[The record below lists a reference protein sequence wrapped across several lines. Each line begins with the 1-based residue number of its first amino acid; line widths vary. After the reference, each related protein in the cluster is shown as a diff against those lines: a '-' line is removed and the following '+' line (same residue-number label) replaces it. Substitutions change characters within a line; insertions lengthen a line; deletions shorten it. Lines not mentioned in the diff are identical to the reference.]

1 MSRKVIAVLLVS
13 AAAGCSGPGSKPP
26 ETIKVEI
33 FSPQDAQTLRIQDD
47 TDLAKAG
54 LQIAVTAVVTGP
66 ASGAAELG
74 VDGAPAGSAD
84 LSAEGKVTFSGVTV
98 VGGSHILSV
107 TARGGGTSGSSSV
120 QVKVEEVPANPTV
133 EITAPAAGVLNKT
146 ADQDKTQPGLQTS
159 VKLKLSGVSGG
170 MLRLCSTV
178 GPASGAACAKA
189 AGRVLAEKKV
199 GREVGA
205 EVAVTLPEGKVD
217 LSAEVKDDFSGGLAA
232 TAAVSYTVD
241 SVEPTLAFL
250 LPAAGDLVSR
260 NPFPVLLRTD
270 AEQGQVVTVSGGTS
284 LVTGKVDS
292 RGEVQVNITSLE
304 GTVKL
309 KADVIDLAGNA
320 AKTAE
325 TSFSVDTNACNLSI
339 KSPAALSVLFNG
351 SQDNDKNPA
360 NGLQTDV
367 VANTTDCKGRKA
379 EIYVQNVKKASATA
393 DLTTGDLTFKDVE
406 LKDKDKDV
414 SVEVRLTDAAG
425 NTAKTSF
432 LASVLLKGPDL
443 SLSTEPSPRNLINDG
458 DYGTPGIQTKAQ
470 VGASTLQ
477 GGNIYLCSTIAN
489 SASPTACKK
498 GGSVVSSVLKHTA
511 AVTAFFGLSL
521 GDGAQTL
528 TAEVE
533 DGAGNISVSNGVAVT
548 IDGVAPKIEE
558 FAIREDKNSDGLLS
572 AKELP
577 ATAKAT
583 LDLKVTGADG
593 QSLSIVSKDGSGT
606 ALGSEKVVGATK
618 GVVSLSLAL
627 SDGSDTLL
635 AKVTSANGNPNISAT
650 PVITDTK
657 AHLAY
662 TVDRTPPLLNVLAPT
677 KALLNKA
684 DDGIAATD
692 DIDLDLEVA
701 TDAPSGATVSF
712 TIDSAT
718 TPKTSIVSQGKAK
731 LPVTLGQGA
740 HAIDVRVSDP
750 AGNESTRRITFNVD
764 TLAPKLTI
772 DSPAAGAKFTSY
784 QVPVS
789 VTAAGAEAG
798 QVVTLESSA
807 TGVIGTQAVDSSGK
821 ASLTVTVPNGAQT
834 LTAKVSD
841 RAGNAATPAT
851 VSIEV
856 ASKGCQLAV
865 SQPATLSAKY
875 SLKDDKNQDPN
886 DGLQVDVV
894 ATTSDCKGRTADLVV
909 SGTKIDTV
917 TADASTGQ
925 ILFKNVKFSDG
936 AASVPV
942 SIKTV
947 DAGGISSE
955 FSFTVSVKLAQP
967 AFQTLTPARPAA
979 GTLTFVAKGNPKI
992 DGTTVIQDPI
1002 DGGDADAQFAVKVS
1016 GAPGGTLSIKIGTT
1030 EIVNK
1035 GITSDPE
1042 DFGTFNVTLPQNTS
1056 SALKVTATD
1065 AFGNAATVSYNLV
1078 VDVIAPD
1085 APTVTRTDIA
1095 DNRTASVLLE
1105 WTSTGDDASTG
1116 SNAGYDIR
1124 YLTSSTA
1131 GTSFSCPTLNDAAFA
1146 TAAKLSNPPA
1156 GGVAGVKV
1164 SFTGTGL
1171 PPLNCYA
1178 LAVRTVDEVGNLS
1191 PLTNVV
1197 TKANYWTETTVS
1209 GPSGGAVFGAL
1220 LANGDIDGNGAQDLV
1235 VTAFREAPA
1244 GAVYVYYGG
1253 SVPAAASQ
1261 ALNSAT
1267 VLFPGANPARSGL
1280 VAGETFGLSATVGD
1294 VDGDGADDVAV
1305 GATSFGRTDIGTN
1318 LGRVFL
1324 FFGKKTGQIDPQA
1337 FVEIRGRTVGGR
1349 FGQGLKVID
1358 DINKDGMKELLVGA
1372 RTDGA
1377 AGYSFLFLGRSQSQW
1392 RADRT
1397 SIDLVMSPVTPF
1409 LSAANASRVF
1419 VGVSGDD
1426 FGNREG
1432 FTSLGD
1438 LDGDGRAELA
1448 IPASKDTVNKV
1459 YLYNAATVMAAS
1471 QTQDIGPA
1479 SASVLTPPQITKTTG
1494 GQEGFGATA
1503 IGGLDFDGDS
1513 YPDLIVSH
1521 PIVNLVRLYKGD
1533 PVAKAIGALVGN
1545 PLARGSDSIFFGQS
1559 MSAGDLNGDGK
1570 PDLVVGNS
1578 SNNASF
1584 AGAST
1589 VLVYYNAGTSLPFD
1603 SAGTVLKTGTLYS
1616 RVRAADFNGDG
1627 KIDLAVAD
1635 PLDGTGKVHF
1645 YAP

>member
-1 MSRKVIAVLLVS
+1 MSRKVIAVLLLS

-33 FSPQDAQTLRIQDD
+33 LSPLDAQTLRIQDD

-54 LQIAVTAVVTGP
+54 LQIAVSAMVTGP
-66 ASGAAELG
+66 ASGAAELA
-74 VDGAPAGSAD
+74 VDGAPSGTAD

-98 VGGSHILSV
+98 AGGSHILSV
-107 TARGGGTSGSSSV
+107 TARGGGASGSSSV

-133 EITAPAAGVLNKT
+133 EIATPTAGVLNKA
-146 ADQDKTQPGLQTS
+146 ADQDKTLPGLQTS

-205 EVAVTLPEGKVD
+205 EIAVTFPEGKVD
-217 LSAEVKDDFSGGLAA
+217 LSAEVKDDFSGGLAV

-250 LPAAGDLVSR
+250 LPASGDFVSR

-270 AEQGQVVTVSGGTS
+270 AEEGQVVTISGGTS
-284 LVTGKVDS
+284 LVTGKVDN

-325 TSFSVDTNACNLSI
+325 TSFSVDTNSCNLTI

-351 SQDNDKNPA
+351 SHDNDKNPA

-367 VANTTDCKGRKA
+367 VANTTDCKGRKGD
-379 EIYVQNVKKASATA
+379 IYVQNVKKVSATA

-425 NTAKTSF
+425 NTAKASF
-432 LASVLLKGPDL
+432 LASVLLTGPDL
-443 SLSTEPSPRNLINDG
+443 TLSTEPSPRNLLNDV

-477 GGNIYLCSTIAN
+477 GGNIYLCSTVAN

-498 GGSVVSSVLKHTA
+498 GGSVVSSVARHSFAQTS
-511 AVTAFFGLSL
+511 FFSVSLSDGL
-521 GDGAQTL
+521 QTL

-548 IDGVAPKIEE
+548 IDGVAPKVDE
-558 FAIREDKNSDGLLS
+558 FAIREDKNSDRLLS

-577 ATAKAT
+577 STAKAT

-593 QSLSIVSKDGSGT
+593 QSLSILSKDGSGT
-606 ALGSEKVVGATK
+606 VLGSEKVVGATK

-627 SDGSDTLL
+627 SEGSDTLL
-635 AKVTSANGNPNISAT
+635 AKVASANGNPNIAT
-650 PVITDTK
+650 TPLISDVK
-657 AHLAY
+657 AHLTY

-701 TDAPSGATVSF
+701 TDVPSGATVSF

-718 TPKTSIVSQGKAK
+718 TPKTASVSQGKAT

-750 AGNESTRRITFNVD
+750 AGNESTRNLSFTVD

-772 DSPAAGAKFTSY
+772 DSPAAGAKFMSY
-784 QVPVS
+784 QIPVS

-807 TGVIGTQAVDSSGK
+807 AGVIGTQAVDSSGK

-834 LTAKVSD
+834 VTAKVSD

-851 VSIEV
+851 VSIDV

-865 SQPATLSAKY
+865 SQPAAFPAKY

-894 ATTSDCKGRTADLVV
+894 ATTSDCKGRAADLVV
-909 SGTKIDTV
+909 SGTKIDIV
-917 TADASTGQ
+917 TADAATGQ

-936 AASVPV
+936 AAGVPV
-942 SIKTV
+942 SIKMV
-947 DAGGISSE
+947 DAGGIASE
-955 FSFTVSVKLAQP
+955 FSFTASVKLTQP
-967 AFQTLTPARPAA
+967 TFLTLTPAKPTG

-992 DGTTVIQDPI
+992 DGVSVLQDPI
-1002 DGGDADAQFAVKVS
+1002 DGGDADAQFTVKVS
-1016 GAPGGTLSIKIGTT
+1016 GAPGGTLSFRLGAT

-1042 DFGTFNVTLPQNTS
+1042 DFGTFNVSLPQNTS
-1056 SALKVTATD
+1056 SALAVTATD

-1078 VDVIAPD
+1078 VDVVAPG
-1085 APTVTRTDIA
+1085 APTITRTEIA
-1095 DNRTASVLLE
+1095 DRRAASVLLE

-1131 GTSFSCPTLNDAAFA
+1131 GTSFSCPTMNDAAFA
-1146 TAAKLSNPPA
+1146 TAAKLSNLPA
-1156 GGVAGVKV
+1156 GGAAGAKV
-1164 SFTGTGL
+1164 SFTGSGL

-1178 LAVRTVDEVGNLS
+1178 VAVRTVDEVGNIS

-1197 TKANYWTETTVS
+1197 TKSNFWNESSVS
-1209 GPSGGAVFGAL
+1209 GSASGTLYGL
-1220 LANGDIDGNGAQDLV
+1220 ILSSGDVDGNGAQDLV
-1235 VTAFREAPA
+1235 VTAVKELPA
-1244 GAVYVYYGG
+1244 GAVHVYYGG
-1253 SVPAAASQ
+1253 STPAAISQ
-1261 ALNSAT
+1261 VLNSAT
-1267 VLFPGANPARSGL
+1267 VLFPGASPARSGL
-1280 VAGETFGLSATVGD
+1280 VANELFGLAIATGD
-1294 VDGDGADDVAV
+1294 LNGDGNADIAV
-1305 GATSFGRTDIGTN
+1305 GAPSFANN
-1318 LGRVFL
+1318 LGRVFI
-1324 FFGKKTGQIDPQA
+1324 FFGKKTSQIDPQD
-1337 FVEIRGRTVGGR
+1337 FIEIRGRTARSR
-1349 FGQGLKVID
+1349 FGFGISVID
-1358 DINKDGMKELLVGA
+1358 DINKDGAKELLVGA
-1372 RTDGA
+1372 RLEGA
-1377 AGYSFLFLGRSQSQW
+1377 SGYSFLFLGRSQQQW
-1392 RADRT
+1392 RANRT
-1397 SIDLVMSPVTPF
+1397 ASDATTTPPTPF
-1409 LSAANASRVF
+1409 ISASSADRSL
-1419 VGVSGDD
+1419 VGAVGDE
-1426 FGNREG
+1426 FGARHG
-1432 FTSLGD
+1432 YTSLGD
-1438 LDGDGRAELA
+1438 LDSDGRPEFTV
-1448 IPASKDTVNKV
+1448 PASKDTVNKL
-1459 YLYNAATVMAAS
+1459 YLYNGATVAAAAPSQDIAPTQASILAVGKAQSTGGLDGFAAS
-1471 QTQDIGPA
+1471 
-1479 SASVLTPPQITKTTG
+1479 
-1494 GQEGFGATA
+1494 A
-1503 IGGLDFDGDS
+1503 IGGVDFDGDAF
-1513 YPDLIVSH
+1513 PDLIVSQ
-1521 PIVNLVRLYKGD
+1521 PIMRLVHIYRGD
-1533 PVAKAIGALVGN
+1533 KTNKSVGSAVGN
-1545 PLARGSDSIFFGQS
+1545 GLSQGTQTIYFGQS

-1570 PDLVVGNS
+1570 PDLVVGNNS
-1578 SNNASF
+1578 SNSSF

-1589 VLVYYNAGTSLPFD
+1589 VWVYYNSGTTMPFD
-1603 SAGTVLKTGTLYS
+1603 TPATVMKKGTLFS
-1616 RVRAADFNGDG
+1616 QVRAADYNGDG

-1635 PLDGTGKVHF
+1635 PLDGNGKVHF